1 MEEER
6 FGCTLEDGLEDRRA
20 EDRVNK
26 SPSTRL
32 TLDKIQL
39 EDRTKAFA
47 IQIIRFVAN
56 LPKSRIGHV
65 LGYQLLK
72 SGTSVG
78 ANYREANR
86 AESRAD
92 FAHKIG
98 IVEKECSESL
108 YWLELCDESDIGDKV
123 VRSQLL
129 QECGELLAIFTSI
142 GKSTKART

>member
-1 MEEER
+1 M
-6 FGCTLEDGLEDRRA
+6 
-20 EDRVNK
+20 
-26 SPSTRL
+26 
-32 TLDKIQL
+32 DKLQL

-47 IQIIRFVAN
+47 MQIIRFVAK
-56 LPKSRIGHV
+56 LPKSRICDV
-65 LGYQLLK
+65 LGYQLVK

-92 FAHKIG
+92 FIHKIG

-108 YWLELCDESDIGDKV
+108 YWLELCEEPEIGDEA
-123 VRSQLL
+123 VRSQLR

-142 GKSTKART
+142 GKSTKARTK